1 MAKKPEHMVRKG
13 QRRPPSL
20 GFLDSWAVYSLI
32 TTLFADLLKRR
43 LQNEVLG
50 YLRSWVVGLFECDKL
65 IEKINIQ
72 SDVTK
77 NAKEKKPC
85 RVRGNLPLY
94 ETKNLHGM
102 LLLVLVLALVKH
114 QGGIAPV
121 R

>member
-77 NAKEKKPC
+77 NAKEKKHAASGAIC
-85 RVRGNLPLY
+85 HFTKQKISTARCYSFLSLPW
-94 ETKNLHGM
+94 
-102 LLLVLVLALVKH
+102 
-114 QGGIAPV
+114 
-121 R
+121 